1 MKRTPVRR
9 SRSARASRTGQRI
22 GVFGGSFDPPH
33 HGHLALAEWAR
44 LELSL
49 DQVVFVP
56 AGTPPHKA
64 AAGLSAVHHRVAM
77 TRLAVRGNPAFTVS
91 TIEARRGGPSYTADT
106 VRTLA
111 AVWPDVRLHLIMG
124 ADMFATFDRWREPGD
139 IAARAVLVVAG
150 RPGSRRRVLSR
161 EAKRGLGVV
170 WLSNPGLEVS
180 SSALRERAA
189 AGRSSRYLVPQAVE
203 RYITRHQLYVDPQ
216 RKPPRRSG

>member
-1 MKRTPVRR
+1 MKHAAVRR
-9 SRSARASRTGQRI
+9 SQSARASRMGPRI

-56 AGTPPHKA
+56 SGTPPHKA
-64 AAGLSAVHHRVAM
+64 AAGLSAVHHRVVM

-91 TIEARRGGPSYTADT
+91 TIEARRRGPSFTADT
-106 VRTLA
+106 LREIA
-111 AVWPDVRLHLIMG
+111 AVWPAARLHLLMG
-124 ADMFATFDRWREPGD
+124 ADMFATFDSWRDPGD

-150 RPGSRRRVLSR
+150 RPGSGRRVVSR

-180 SSALRERAA
+180 SSALRERAS
-189 AGRSSRYLVPQAVE
+189 AGKSSRYLVPEAVE
-203 RYITRHQLYVDPQ
+203 RYIIRHQLYAEAQ
-216 RKPPRRSG
+216 RTPPRRSV